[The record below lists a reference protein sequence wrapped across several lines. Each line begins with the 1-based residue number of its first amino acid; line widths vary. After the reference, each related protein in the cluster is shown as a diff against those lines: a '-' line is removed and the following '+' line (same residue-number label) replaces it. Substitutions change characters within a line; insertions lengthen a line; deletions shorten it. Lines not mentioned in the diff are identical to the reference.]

1 VRAYLDLLRKAVWN
15 DRHASLASVVFF
27 EASVPEVFGQTVS
40 ILNDGHDSV
49 SKAVESTMAQTLRS
63 KGYTVKAHSTDGFV
77 LLLHVRRVQTKAGAN
92 AGLASSL
99 AIVSM
104 E

>member
-1 VRAYLDLLRKAVWN
+1 MSLLAF
-15 DRHASLASVVFF
+15 VVFF
-27 EASVPEVFGQTVS
+27 VASVPEVFGQPVS

-49 SKAVESTMAQTLRS
+49 SKAVESTMAQTLRP
-63 KGYTVKAHSTDGFV
+63 KGYTAKANSTDGFV

-99 AIVSM
+99 VIVSM